1 MQAYVAK
8 IARSCLLQLMV
19 IAVVQRV
26 SLKYLFASVD
36 SHKLEAL
43 RIPWHTTRRNRMRKA
58 APFLIQLY
66 RNVCKEFFKLHKE
79 AFHIMPALKHLCTD
93 FVRQS
98 FHIAWLSLLP
108 IQVYRY
114 VCRGLFERHKQT
126 FVMML
131 ILKILQ
137 TDGILQSSDIS
148 FLLSGGAGEL
158 YVVKNCQSIGT
169 FVGRLYLAL
178 ATESSDPFKN
188 FRFIRPYDLT
198 KSIRN
203 FLAAMYNTVC
213 RPR

>member
-1 MQAYVAK
+1 
-8 IARSCLLQLMV
+8 MV

-26 SLKYLFASVD
+26 SLKRLFASVD

-43 RIPWHTTRRNRMRKA
+43 RIPWHTTRRMRKT
-58 APFLIQLY
+58 PLFLIRLY
-66 RNVCKEFFKLHKE
+66 RNVCKGFFKLHKDT
-79 AFHIMPALKHLCTD
+79 FHIMQALKSLCTD

-98 FHIAWLSLLP
+98 FRIAWLSLLST
-108 IQVYRY
+108 QVYRY

-158 YVVKNCQSIGT
+158 YVVKDCQSIGT
-169 FVGRLYLAL
+169 FVGRLYLTL
-178 ATESSDPFKN
+178 ATESSDPFEN
-188 FRFIRPYDLT
+188 FRFIHPYNFT

-203 FLAAMYNTVC
+203 FLATIYNTVY
-213 RPR
+213 RP